1 MNNPSDDSPD
11 KSLDT
16 TTHLYTLQS
25 LGWKPFFQQQLDS
38 EKHLLPARV
47 SRQDL
52 NRYHLLSE
60 NGPLIGILPGRIRKE
75 ISSKAELPTVG
86 DWVLV
91 TPADDSDESQV
102 VIQKTLDRA
111 SKFSRKEA
119 GEKFDEQVVAANIDM
134 VFIVT
139 GLDEN
144 FNVARIERYLVLT
157 WNSGALPVIV
167 LNKTDI
173 CTDLDK
179 KLSEVEEI
187 ARGTPIYPVSALTNR
202 GLENLKNYIEPGC
215 TAAVL
220 GSSGVG
226 KSTIINNILGFD
238 HFKTGEVR
246 QTDSKGR
253 HTTTHRELCLLDNG
267 GLVIDTPGM
276 REIQIWADEDT
287 MKATFEDVEAYIGQ
301 CKFTDCQHETEP
313 GCALQRAIADGQLD
327 AERLDSYQKFGQEMA
342 EFNARFNAKLKS
354 ERKLERKKFTRGT
367 KNRPTKRK

>member
-1 MNNPSDDSPD
+1 MNNTPD
-11 KSLDT
+11 NTSLQ
-16 TTHLYTLQS
+16 YTLQS
-25 LGWKPFFQQQLDS
+25 LGWKHFFQQQLDP
-38 EKHLLPARV
+38 EDDLVPARV

-75 ISSKAELPTVG
+75 IASKAELPTVG

-91 TPADDSDESQV
+91 TPADASDPTQV

-144 FNVARIERYLVLT
+144 FNAARIERYLVLT

-167 LNKTDI
+167 LNKTDL
-173 CTDLDK
+173 CSDLDEK
-179 KLSEVEEI
+179 MAEVEEI
-187 ARGTPIYPVSALTNR
+187 SRGTPIYAISALNNS

-287 MKATFEDVEAYIGQ
+287 MTATFEDVEAFIGH
-301 CKFTDCQHETEP
+301 CKFTDCQHQTEP
-313 GCALQRAIADGQLD
+313 GCALQRALTDGKLEP
-327 AERLDSYQKFGQEMA
+327 ERLQSYQKFKLEMS
-342 EFNARFNAKLKS
+342 EFNARFDAKLKS
-354 ERKLERKKFTRGT
+354 EKKLVRKKFTRSP
-367 KNRPTKRK
+367 KSRPSKRK

>member
-1 MNNPSDDSPD
+1 M
-11 KSLDT
+11 
-16 TTHLYTLQS
+16 
-25 LGWKPFFQQQLDS
+25 GS
-38 EKHLLPARV
+38 EMC
-47 SRQDL
+47 
-52 NRYHLLSE
+52 
-60 NGPLIGILPGRIRKE
+60 IR
-75 ISSKAELPTVG
+75 
-86 DWVLV
+86 
-91 TPADDSDESQV
+91 
-102 VIQKTLDRA
+102 DR
-111 SKFSRKEA
+111 
-119 GEKFDEQVVAANIDM
+119 
-134 VFIVT
+134 
-139 GLDEN
+139 
-144 FNVARIERYLVLT
+144 
-157 WNSGALPVIV
+157 
-167 LNKTDI
+167 
-173 CTDLDK
+173 
-179 KLSEVEEI
+179 
-187 ARGTPIYPVSALTNR
+187 
-202 GLENLKNYIEPGC
+202 
-215 TAAVL
+215 
-220 GSSGVG
+220 
-226 KSTIINNILGFD
+226 STIINNILGFD